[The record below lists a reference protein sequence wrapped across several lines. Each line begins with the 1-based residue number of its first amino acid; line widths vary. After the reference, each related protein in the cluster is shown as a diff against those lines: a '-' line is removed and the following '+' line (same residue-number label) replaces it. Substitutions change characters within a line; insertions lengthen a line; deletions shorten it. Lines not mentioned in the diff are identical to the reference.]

1 MHPNNEI
8 DRKMKIAVVGA
19 TGLVGSKILQV
30 LDEQKVRIDELIVAA
45 SERSVG
51 KEIVFQG
58 KTHKVVSVDEAI
70 DKRPEIAIFSAGAS
84 ASRQYAPRFAANG
97 TFVVDNSSAWRMEK
111 DVPLVVPEINA
122 DTITPETHII
132 ANPNCSTIQMVMALA
147 PIHKAYGIKRL
158 VISTYQSVTGSGVKG
173 AYQLNREEDARRS
186 AYSNMPGAF
195 PGAGGYQF
203 PPAYPHQIYYNV
215 IPQAGDF
222 VDNGYTTEE
231 EKLVNE
237 TRKILRD
244 DHIAIT
250 ATATRVP
257 VTGGHSEAVNV
268 ETEKPFE
275 IDDVRK
281 LLEAMPGVIVKDDP
295 ANSIYPMPLYAF
307 DKNEVFVGRIR
318 RDFSIENGLNL
329 WVVSDNIR
337 KGAATN
343 AVQIAQYL
351 IRQYF

>member
-1 MHPNNEI
+1 
-8 DRKMKIAVVGA
+8 MKIAVVGA
-19 TGLVGSKILQV
+19 TGLVGSKMLQV

-58 KTHKVVSVDEAI
+58 KTYKVVSVDDAI
-70 DKRPEIAIFSAGAS
+70 AARPDIAIFSAGAS
-84 ASRQYAPRFAANG
+84 ASKQYAPRFAEQG

-122 DTITPETHII
+122 DTITKDTHII

-158 VISTYQSVTGSGVKG
+158 VISTYQSVTGSGIKG
-173 AYQLNREEDARRS
+173 AYQLSREEDARRS
-186 AYSNMPGAF
+186 AYSTMPGAF
-195 PGAGGYQF
+195 PASGYQY

-244 DHIAIT
+244 GQIAIT

-268 ETEKPFE
+268 ETERPFE
-275 IDDVRK
+275 IDEVRK

-295 ANSIYPMPLYAF
+295 SNSIYPMPLYAF
-307 DKNEVFVGRIR
+307 DKDEVFVGRIR
-318 RDFSIENGLNL
+318 RDYSIANGLNL

-343 AVQIAQYL
+343 AVQIAKYL
-351 IRQYF
+351 IESKLVNAE

>member
-1 MHPNNEI
+1 
-8 DRKMKIAVVGA
+8 MKIAVVGA
-19 TGLVGSKILQV
+19 TGLVGSKMLQV
-30 LDEQKVRIDELIVAA
+30 LDEQHVHIDELIVAA

-58 KTHKVVSVDEAI
+58 KTYKVVSVDEAI
-70 DKRPEIAIFSAGAS
+70 DKRPDIAIFSAGAS
-84 ASRQYAPRFAANG
+84 ASKQYAPSFAANG

-158 VISTYQSVTGSGVKG
+158 VIATHQSVSGSGLKG
-173 AYQLNREEDARRS
+173 INQLNNEE
-186 AYSNMPGAF
+186 F
-195 PGAGGYQF
+195 AGRDGVHTVYTTTMK
-203 PPAYPHQIYYNV
+203 PAYPHQIYRNV
-215 IPQAGDF
+215 LPHGGDF
-222 VDNGYTTEE
+222 CDNGYTTEE

-244 DHIAIT
+244 PNIAIT
-250 ATATRVP
+250 ATVCRVP

-275 IDDVRK
+275 IEDVRR
-281 LLEAMPGVIVKDDP
+281 LMAAMPGVVVQDDP
-295 ANSIYPMPLYAF
+295 SANLYPMAITSY
-307 DKNEVFVGRIR
+307 DKDEVFVGRIR
-318 RDFSIENGLNL
+318 RDYSIENGMNL
-329 WVVSDNIR
+329 WIVSDNIR

-351 IRQYF
+351 IRQYFQ